1 MIELNNGNFEEL
13 VLKADKPVVVDF
25 WAEWCGPCKFVGPI
39 MDQLAEEFK
48 DTIVVAKLNID
59 DNHEISSRYGIRA
72 IPTVLFFKNGNVA
85 DKQVGAT
92 QKALYTRKIE
102 DLI

>member
-1 MIELNNGNFEEL
+1 MIEFSDLNFEEL

-25 WAEWCGPCKFVGPI
+25 WADWCGPCKFVAPI
-39 MDQLAEEFK
+39 MEQLSEEFK
-48 DTIVVAKLNID
+48 DTAVIGKLNVD
-59 DNHEISSRYGIRA
+59 ENHEISSRYGIRA

-85 DKQVGAT
+85 DKQIGAT
-92 QKALYTRKIE
+92 QKATYTRKIE